1 MPQDLGPP
9 SYTAL
14 ISWLPYLLQ
23 DKGLS
28 AYLQLMA
35 ATIDQ
40 ALMIQFHEQP
50 VLKG

>member
-14 ISWLPYLLQ
+14 VPWLSYLLQ
-23 DKGLS
+23 NKGLS

-40 ALMIQFHEQP
+40 ALMIQLHEQLVP
-50 VLKG
+50 KE